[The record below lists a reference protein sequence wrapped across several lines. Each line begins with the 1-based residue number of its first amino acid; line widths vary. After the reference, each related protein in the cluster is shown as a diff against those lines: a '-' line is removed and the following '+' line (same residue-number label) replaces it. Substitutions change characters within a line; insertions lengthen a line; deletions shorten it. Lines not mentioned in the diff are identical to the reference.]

1 MSTITEFLKKDIAF
15 KDDFVL
21 TASGDIDVIEGLD
34 NLKDALFRCLITT
47 PGTVIHRL
55 EYGVGIKNFQN
66 GINSIDAQRQIALK
80 IQEQFEKDF
89 RVEKVLGVIVDY
101 KDKTPDKVEVKIRI
115 KVVGYGETL
124 FSFTPFGDV

>member
-1 MSTITEFLKKDIAF
+1 MSTIEEFLKKDIAF
-15 KDDFVL
+15 KDDFVK
-21 TASGDIDVIEGLD
+21 TASGDLDVIAGLS

-55 EYGVGIKNFQN
+55 EYGVGIKDFQN
-66 GINSIDAQRQIALK
+66 SLNSSASQKQLTTR

-89 RVEKVLGVIVDY
+89 RVERVIGVSVDH
-101 KDKTPDKVEVKIRI
+101 KDKTPDLVEVKIRI